1 MKEVFVLNN
10 EGQPLMPT
18 RWSRAKRLINSGDA
32 VVVSHSP
39 FVIRLTRA
47 SKNYKQKIVLGI
59 DPGYSYIGI
68 SAVTEKEELISWTI
82 EQEGA
87 GTKNTNPVS
96 KRLAEK
102 LMYRRNKRSRLWH
115 RKARWQ
121 NRTKSKKEG
130 WIAPSMERK
139 LITHINVVNRIKKF
153 LPINKIVVEKN
164 KFDMAKIDN
173 SEISG
178 VDYQHGKLFS
188 YINQKM
194 YLIHEQNGICPVCGE
209 PLKGKIN
216 VHHVIYQRDGGSNN
230 VNNLVC
236 LHEECHKKLHD
247 ENLKLKKSG
256 FKKKH
261 KSDTA
266 MNIIR
271 LKLIETLNSE
281 VTYGSATA
289 SIREEYN
296 ITKTHND
303 DAFVIAGG
311 TTQRRATPVVW
322 QQRRRN
328 NRCLQTNNIKSCKT
342 CRTGKRIRKS
352 RNKFQSGDLVFVNK
366 KMYICGGTTG
376 GYVVI
381 GFKKSIGGHP
391 QAITLS
397 PKKVTKHF
405 QNGSVVMKTGGLPQN
420 NNLNNNRLDM
430 LSGQ

>member
-1 MKEVFVLNN
+1 MTANGN
-10 EGQPLMPT
+10 
-18 RWSRAKRLINSGDA
+18 A

-47 SKNYKQKIVLGI
+47 SKNYRQKIVLGI

-68 SAVTEKEELISWTI
+68 SAVTEKEELLSWTL

-87 GTKNTNPVS
+87 GMKNSNPTS
-96 KRLAEK
+96 KRLADRT
-102 LMYRRNKRSRLWH
+102 MYRRAKRSRLWH

-121 NRTKSKKEG
+121 NRTKSKREG
-130 WIAPSMERK
+130 WIAPSMKRK
-139 LITHINVVNRIKKF
+139 LLTHLNIANRIKKF
-153 LPINKIVVEKN
+153 IPINKIVVEKN
-164 KFDMAKIDN
+164 KFDAARIDN
-173 SEISG
+173 PDISG
-178 VDYQHGKLFS
+178 VEYQHGKLFG

-194 YLIHEQNGICPVCGE
+194 YLINEQNGICPVCGE
-209 PLKGKIN
+209 PLKGKTN
-216 VHHVIYQRDGGSNN
+216 VHHVIYQRDGGSNT

-247 ENLKLKKSG
+247 ENMKLKKSG

-261 KSDTA
+261 KTDTA
-266 MNIIR
+266 MNVIR
-271 LKLIETLNSE
+271 LKLIDTLHAE
-281 VTYGSATA
+281 VTYGSATT
-289 SIREEYN
+289 SLREEYN

-328 NRCLQTNNIKSCKT
+328 NRCLQTNNIKSCKS
-342 CRTGKRIRKS
+342 CKTGRRIRRQ
-352 RNKFQSGDLVFVNK
+352 RNVFQSGDFVFVNK
-366 KMYICGGTTG
+366 MMYVCGGTQNGYIVIGSKRSKG
-376 GYVVI
+376 GYR
-381 GFKKSIGGHP
+381 
-391 QAITLS
+391 QAITMS

-405 QNGSVVMKTGGLPQN
+405 QNGSVVMKTEGLPSN
-420 NNLNNNRLDM
+420 NNLNNKDLTM